1 MEMHSKG
8 RTMTFWELFVIL
20 LIFVPLIMLWV
31 FALVD
36 LFQRPDLS
44 GVAKALWAIAIVLLP
59 LIAMLIYFIMR
70 DTDAAD
76 PGAPPAAAP
85 AHPRPAPVPA
95 TSAAPVG
102 AADVADQL
110 DRLADLRD
118 RGVLTD
124 DEFQR
129 EKDKLL
135 GYSPA

>member
-1 MEMHSKG
+1 
-8 RTMTFWELFVIL
+8 MTFWELFVIL
-20 LIFVPLIMLWV
+20 MVFVPLIMLWV
-31 FALVD
+31 FTLVD

-44 GVAKALWAIAIVLLP
+44 GAAKALWAIAIVLLP

-70 DTDAAD
+70 DTDAPD
-76 PGAPPAAAP
+76 PGAPPVAAP
-85 AHPRPAPVPA
+85 PAPRPATVVVASDGPI
-95 TSAAPVG
+95 G

-135 GYSPA
+135 GYPSV

>member
-1 MEMHSKG
+1 
-8 RTMTFWELFVIL
+8 MTFWELFVIL
-20 LIFVPLIMLWV
+20 MVFVPLIMLWV
-31 FALVD
+31 FTLVD

-44 GVAKALWAIAIVLLP
+44 GAAKALWAIAVVLLP

-70 DTDAAD
+70 DSEVTD
-76 PGAPPAAAP
+76 PGAPPVAAP
-85 AHPRPAPVPA
+85 PPPGRAPVPT

-102 AADVADQL
+102 AVDVADQL

>member
-1 MEMHSKG
+1 
-8 RTMTFWELFVIL
+8 MTFWELFVIL

-31 FALVD
+31 FTLVD

-44 GVAKALWAIAIVLLP
+44 GVAKALWALAIVLLP

-76 PGAPPAAAP
+76 PGAPPVAAP
-85 AHPRPAPVPA
+85 PHPRPAPIPA
-95 TSAAPVG
+95 TPAAPAG

-135 GYSPA
+135 GYSPT

>member
-1 MEMHSKG
+1 
-8 RTMTFWELFVIL
+8 MTFWELFVIL
-20 LIFVPLIMLWV
+20 LVFVPLIMLWV
-31 FALVD
+31 FTLAD

-44 GVAKALWAIAIVLLP
+44 GAATALWAIAIVLLP
-59 LIAMLIYFIMR
+59 LIAMVVYFIMR
-70 DTDAAD
+70 DTDGTV
-76 PGAPPAAAP
+76 PGAAP
-85 AHPRPAPVPA
+85 AAPAPRPRAVPVA
-95 TSAAPVG
+95 VVTGVPVG

>member
-1 MEMHSKG
+1 
-8 RTMTFWELFVIL
+8 MTFWELFVIL
-20 LIFVPLIMLWV
+20 MVFVPLIMLWV
-31 FALVD
+31 FTLVD

-44 GVAKALWAIAIVLLP
+44 GAAKALWAIAVVLLP

-70 DTDAAD
+70 DSEVAD

-85 AHPRPAPVPA
+85 PSPGRAPVPA

-102 AADVADQL
+102 AVDVADQL

-135 GYSPA
+135 GYSPT

>member
-1 MEMHSKG
+1 
-8 RTMTFWELFVIL
+8 MTFWELFVIL
-20 LIFVPLIMLWV
+20 MVFVPLIMLWV
-31 FALVD
+31 FTLVD

-44 GVAKALWAIAIVLLP
+44 GIAKALWAIAVVLLP

-70 DTDAAD
+70 DTDGAD
-76 PGAPPAAAP
+76 PSAPPVGAPPAQQPKA
-85 AHPRPAPVPA
+85 VIVA
-95 TSAAPVG
+95 TTGEPVG

-118 RGVLTD
+118 RNVLTD

-135 GYSPA
+135 GHSPS

>member
-1 MEMHSKG
+1 MS
-8 RTMTFWELFVIL
+8 FWELFVIL
-20 LIFVPLIMLWV
+20 LVFVPLIMLWV
-31 FALVD
+31 FTLAD
-36 LFQRPDLS
+36 LFHRPDLS
-44 GVAKALWAIAIVLLP
+44 GAAKALWAIAIVFLP
-59 LIAMLIYFIMR
+59 LIAMVVYFIMR
-70 DTDAAD
+70 DTDSTVRE
-76 PGAPPAAAP
+76 AAP
-85 AHPRPAPVPA
+85 AAPASPPRAGPVV
-95 TSAAPVG
+95 AAASVPVG